1 MESVTSEFVI
11 VETLGSHGRVQTRD
25 RVPLTAEKRHVTIG
39 RSPRADVMLDDA
51 YAAALHAAIE
61 VAPDGAILASD
72 LGSVNGI
79 GVAGRRQKGARQLPI
94 PNGLLQVGRT
104 RLRVRYSN
112 EALPLEKPD
121 HAAIAPVRGTPSWVA
136 GAGGVVCAAYI
147 AYSAWLDAPR
157 DVATTIVVAFI
168 PALLLAGAW
177 LSLWALISR
186 VTQGEWRLVWHTA
199 ILFSVVAAYVLMVNL
214 LDVAWYVLSWPPSET
229 RDVVIGAIAFA
240 VALHWHLTHA
250 SGLSRG
256 RSVLIAILVPAI
268 VTGAGLW
275 IQSRNQERNVNYI
288 GINEQLYPPA
298 LRLRAAVSVQD
309 YFERAARLQA
319 HADSRR
325 KAIADDDVSDSGIG
339 DESLRVDGR

>member
-1 MESVTSEFVI
+1 MESVTPEFVI

-39 RSPRADVMLDDA
+39 RSARADVILDDA
-51 YAAALHAAIE
+51 YAAALHAAVE

-79 GVAGRRQKGARQLPI
+79 GVAGRRHKGARQLPV

-112 EALPLEKPD
+112 DALPLERPD
-121 HAAIAPVRGTPSWVA
+121 HAAIAPVRGSPSWVA
-136 GAGGVVCAAYI
+136 GAGGVVCAAYV

-168 PALLLAGAW
+168 PALLIAGAW

-199 ILFSVVAAYVLMVNL
+199 ILFSVVAAYVLTVNL
-214 LDVAWYVLSWPPSET
+214 LDVAWYVFSLPPSEP
-229 RDVVIGAIAFA
+229 RDVIIGAIAFA

-256 RSVLIAILVPAI
+256 RSVLIAILLPAI

-275 IQSRNQERNVNYI
+275 IQSRNQERNVNHI
-288 GINEQLYPPA
+288 GINEQLYPPV
-298 LRLRAAVSVQD
+298 LRVRTAASVQD
-309 YFERAARLQA
+309 YFERTARLQA

-325 KAIADDDVSDSGIG
+325 KAMADDDVSDSEIG
-339 DESLRVDGR
+339 DESLRVGGR

>member
-1 MESVTSEFVI
+1 MEPVTPDFVI
-11 VETLGSHGRVQTRD
+11 VETLGSHGRVQARD

-39 RSPRADVMLDDA
+39 RSPRADVILDDA
-51 YAAALHAAIE
+51 YAAAFHAVIE
-61 VAPDGAILASD
+61 VAPDGALLASD

-79 GVAGRRQKGARQLPI
+79 GIAGRRHKGARQLPL

-121 HAAIAPVRGTPSWVA
+121 HAAIAPARGSPSWVA
-136 GAGGVVCAAYI
+136 ATGGVVCAAYI
-147 AYSAWLDAPR
+147 AYSAWLEAPR

-168 PALLLAGAW
+168 PALLVAGAW

-199 ILFSVVAAYVLMVNL
+199 ILFSVVAAYVLTVNL
-214 LDVAWYVLSWPPSET
+214 LDIVWYVFSWAPSET
-229 RDVVIGAIAFA
+229 RDVFIGTIAFA

-256 RSVLIAILVPAI
+256 RSVMIAILLPAI

-288 GINEQLYPPA
+288 GINEQFYPPA
-298 LRLRAAVSVQD
+298 LRVREAASVQD

-319 HADSRR
+319 QADSRQR
-325 KAIADDDVSDSGIG
+325 AIAEDDVSDSGTG
-339 DESLRVDGR
+339 GESLRVGER